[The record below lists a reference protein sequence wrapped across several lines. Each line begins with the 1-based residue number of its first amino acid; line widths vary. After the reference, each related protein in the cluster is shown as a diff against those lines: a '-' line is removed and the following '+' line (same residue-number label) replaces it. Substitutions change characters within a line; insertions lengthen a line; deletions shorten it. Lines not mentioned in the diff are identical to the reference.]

1 MRVVSQ
7 IQKDEQRKLWHS
19 RGFFMVTGLTFVLT
33 GLLYAVLFAELIAR
47 YPCNHAG
54 GTGMYWWGLVLMV
67 VVNAG
72 TMVWW
77 RRIAWWRVLLLVVF
91 GVLLMVCDRCNILVD
106 YDTWTSRGMPD
117 WGELSS

>member
-1 MRVVSQ
+1 M
-7 IQKDEQRKLWHS
+7 
-19 RGFFMVTGLTFVLT
+19 MTGLTLVLT

-72 TMVWW
+72 TMVWR

-91 GVLLMVCDRCNILVD
+91 ALSMPSLEYFQGGYFAKNQLVI
-106 YDTWTSRGMPD
+106 
-117 WGELSS
+117 

>member
-1 MRVVSQ
+1 
-7 IQKDEQRKLWHS
+7 
-19 RGFFMVTGLTFVLT
+19 
-33 GLLYAVLFAELIAR
+33 
-47 YPCNHAG
+47 
-54 GTGMYWWGLVLMV
+54 MYWWGLVLMV

-72 TMVWW
+72 TMVWR

-117 WGELSS
+117 WGDCRVENSCDEGRSKMLWSFSFG